1 MSAAAK
7 RPPAPAAEAP
17 GEESLSVEE
26 ARAELARLARE
37 IARHDDLYYNRSAP
51 EIDDAAYDAL
61 RRRNARI
68 EARFPNLRRAD
79 GPSARVGAPP
89 PPDGGFRKVRH
100 AVPMLSLAN
109 AFDEADLREFVGRMR
124 RFLGLAADAPVRFVA
139 EPKIDGLSASLRYE
153 AGALTVGATR
163 GDGLE
168 GEDVT
173 ANLRTVAGVP
183 EWLDGGA
190 RRPPAVLEVRGEVFM
205 RRADFAALN
214 AARAAAGEAA
224 YANPRNAA
232 AGGLRQLDP
241 AETERRRLRFHAYAW
256 GEASEPLGE
265 TLWKARAALAA
276 FGFQLNEPAE
286 TCETVEALAAYH
298 ARLEAMRA
306 GLPFDI
312 DGVVYKADR
321 LDWQARLGAAG
332 RAPRW
337 AVAHKFPAER
347 ATTRIEAISVQV
359 GRTGALTP
367 VATLAPVSV
376 GGATVTRA
384 TLHNADE
391 IARKDVRV
399 GDTVT
404 VRRAGDVI
412 PQIVA
417 VDLARRPPGAAPF
430 AFPETCPVCG
440 SRAVREEGG
449 AVRRCAGGLVCE
461 AQAVERLRHFV
472 SRDAFDVEGLGARQI
487 EAFLRDGL
495 ARTPADLFR
504 LHERAAEIA
513 AREGWGETSV
523 ANLLAA
529 IAARRTISLERF
541 LFALGIRLVGQAN
554 ARLLALHFGTLDRLA
569 EAAAAA
575 GDRESAAWS
584 DLLAIDGVGEKAV
597 AELAGFFSEPR
608 NHAAVA
614 ALARE
619 VRVEAAAAPAASA
632 SPVAGKTVVFTGKL
646 EDMSRAEAKT
656 AAQAAGARV
665 AGSVSP
671 ATDYVVAG
679 TDAGSK
685 AKKARALGVT
695 VLSEAEWRGLM
706 GRGRQ

>member
-1 MSAAAK
+1 MSAAAQ
-7 RPPAPAAEAP
+7 RPAAEAP
-17 GEESLSVEE
+17 GGEPSSAEE

-37 IARHDDLYYNRSAP
+37 IARHDDLYYNRNAP

-68 EARFPNLRRAD
+68 EARFPGLRRAD
-79 GPSARVGAPP
+79 SPSARIGAPP
-89 PPDGGFRKVRH
+89 PSDSGFRKVRH

-109 AFDEADLREFVGRMR
+109 AFDEADLREFTGRMR

-153 AGALTVGATR
+153 AGALAVGATR

-183 EWLDGGA
+183 GRLDGGA
-190 RRPPAVLEVRGEVFM
+190 QRPPAVLEVRGEVFM
-205 RRADFAALN
+205 ARADFAALN

-241 AETERRRLRFHAYAW
+241 AETEKRRLRFHAYAW

-265 TLWKARAALAA
+265 TLWEARAALAA

-298 ARLEAMRA
+298 VRLEAMRA
-306 GLPFDI
+306 DLPFDI

-367 VATLAPVSV
+367 VAALAPVSV

-391 IARKDVRV
+391 IARKDNIRV

-417 VDLARRPPGAAPF
+417 VDLARRPPDAAPF

-449 AVRRCAGGLVCE
+449 AVRRCSGGLVCE

-495 ARTPADLFR
+495 VRTPADLFR
-504 LHERAAEIA
+504 LRERAAEIA

-523 ANLLAA
+523 RNLLEA

-541 LFALGIRLVGQAN
+541 LFALGIRRIGRAN
-554 ARLLALHFGTLDRLA
+554 ARLLALHFGTLDHL
-569 EAAAAA
+569 EKTAAAA

-597 AELAGFFSEPR
+597 AELVGFFSEPR

-619 VRVEAAAAPAASA
+619 VRVEAAVPPAASA

-646 EDMSRAEAKT
+646 EGMSRAEAKA

-665 AGSVSP
+665 TGSVSS

-679 TDAGSK
+679 ADAGSK
-685 AKKARALGVT
+685 AKKARALGVA
-695 VLSEAEWRGLM
+695 VLSEAEWRDLM
-706 GRGRQ
+706 GRGMR